1 MGMECKPF
9 YRDLTND
16 ISALISFYVF
26 GCLHKQRKV
35 TYSFSFKLVSD
46 QGTYS
51 FSFKLVSDRMARS
64 NFVKT
69 AMDVTSHRKT
79 LKLMNVVITLNVE
92 I

>member
-1 MGMECKPF
+1 MECKPF
-9 YRDLTND
+9 YRGLTND

-26 GCLHKQRKV
+26 GWLHKQRKV

-46 QGTYS
+46 
-51 FSFKLVSDRMARS
+51 RIARS
-64 NFVKT
+64 NFIKT

-79 LKLMNVVITLNVE
+79 LKRTNVIITLNVE